1 MSKKGFT
8 LIELL
13 VVVVVLATLMGIM
26 FRLGGVGDDSKKRAQ
41 AFQKLQ
47 RIENALS
54 GYYAAYGTYP
64 PVPLHGSHSIY
75 LEVNDHGIQIPDR
88 ENVVTA
94 SDDNFWKQ
102 VNAACR
108 AQPLRVSFPFNK
120 RIAENVI
127 PAISEACKT
136 LAQEDMQRPA
146 AEQTYAKRA
155 DVFMSGF
162 DGLAQNPGRFG
173 SALNSEEWQEIQ
185 LFKFGL
191 MSFLL
196 PRNLFMLE
204 GDPILY
210 DSCMQWKK
218 NNALPSQAN
227 GQPFTSWAEVQRV
240 LGCGE
245 NATDS
250 GNNFSSEEE
259 AFLLYNQFS
268 QAVCARWME
277 NFKGIVIG
285 GKEFYGISTAEG
297 EHNNS
302 YIKVNYNMD
311 IYSPGDAASNSSSQQ
326 YILNYMTIH
335 DPWENDFYYYS
346 PPPYQSY
353 RLWSAG
359 PNQKTF
365 PPWMN
370 IEDLQVSDRQTVLK
384 WMADDIVFM
393 ND

>member
-1 MSKKGFT
+1 
-8 LIELL
+8 
-13 VVVVVLATLMGIM
+13 
-26 FRLGGVGDDSKKRAQ
+26 
-41 AFQKLQ
+41 
-47 RIENALS
+47 
-54 GYYAAYGTYP
+54 
-64 PVPLHGSHSIY
+64 
-75 LEVNDHGIQIPDR
+75 
-88 ENVVTA
+88 
-94 SDDNFWKQ
+94 
-102 VNAACR
+102 
-108 AQPLRVSFPFNK
+108 
-120 RIAENVI
+120 
-127 PAISEACKT
+127 
-136 LAQEDMQRPA
+136 
-146 AEQTYAKRA
+146 
-155 DVFMSGF
+155 MSGF

-393 ND
+393 NALGNFTFTIVQDAGDTYISVENISLIVGFEGGTITNTVKSNTSWTVINDADWLTINPLSGEGNNVLTITVNPNTTSTNRDSVVNLLTVDNKVITFTVYQRLFVPQLTVYPSSLTFDADGGEQKITISSNSNWIINAD